1 MKISNIEKRIKKIET
16 ELKTLKE
23 ELKPKT
29 IYNIVTTIDNLVN
42 RVKACNLYVT
52 DIYVSPD
59 IYDILR
65 HFARAALY
73 DDDSYNGLSF
83 FRGLPLTLKE
93 NRYNHIS
100 IGVSE
105 CLEQ

>member
-1 MKISNIEKRIKKIET
+1 MEISNIEKRIKKIET

-23 ELKPKT
+23 EFKPKT

-52 DIYVSPD
+52 EIYVSPD
-59 IYDILR
+59 IHDILR
-65 HFARAALY
+65 HFALY
-73 DDDSYNGLSF
+73 EFDDDDSYNGLSF
-83 FRGLPLTLKE
+83 FRGVPLTLKK
-93 NRYNHIS
+93 NSYNHIS